1 VRPHAPHSF
10 KIREEIQ
17 KIKPYVPGK
26 PIDEVKREL
35 GLEDVIKLASNEL
48 PFGPP
53 ERVREA
59 IFEAVREVNRYPDA
73 NSYYLRMK
81 LAQKFGMPPET
92 IVLGNGSSELLKLIA
107 EAVVMNGDRVIYAD
121 PSFVMYPI
129 ITAARGGISLTV
141 PLRKSDLAHDL
152 EAMLDAVDESIS
164 MVIIC
169 NPNNPTGTITPRDE
183 ILRFL
188 EKLPDGILVIFDEA
202 YAEFVTDDNFISGL
216 ELIKKGWPN
225 VVVLRSFSKAYG
237 LAGLRLGY
245 GFLPEELAEAVN
257 RIREPF
263 NVNLVAQYA
272 ALAALEEEEEYAR
285 IRSEVIFERERL
297 EERLKQEGFKV
308 YQSQA
313 NFVFVDAGV
322 DSRMLFGEL
331 LKEGVIVRDGSIFGK
346 DFATFL
352 RVTIGTPEENDRFLK
367 AFLTLVAEVKRG
379 GMK

>member
-1 VRPHAPHSF
+1 
-10 KIREEIQ
+10 
-17 KIKPYVPGK
+17 
-26 PIDEVKREL
+26 
-35 GLEDVIKLASNEL
+35 
-48 PFGPP
+48 
-53 ERVREA
+53 
-59 IFEAVREVNRYPDA
+59 
-73 NSYYLRMK
+73 MK

-107 EAVVMNGDRVIYAD
+107 EAVIMNGDRVIYAD

-152 EAMLDAVDESIS
+152 EAMLEAVDESIS

-188 EKLPDGILVIFDEA
+188 ERLPDGILVIFDEA
-202 YAEFVTDDNFISGL
+202 YAEFVTDSNFISGL
-216 ELIKKGWPN
+216 ELIKDGWPN

-285 IRSEVIFERERL
+285 IRSEVILERERL

-313 NFVFVDAGV
+313 NFVFVDAEV

-331 LKEGVIVRDGSIFGK
+331 LKEGVIVRDGLIFGK

-352 RVTIGTPEENDRFLK
+352 RVTIGTPEENDRFLE
-367 AFLTLVAEVKRG
+367 AFLTLVAEIKRG
-379 GMK
+379 GRK